1 VRIVKVFSW
10 VESAVRNLFSKKQAE
25 TQLDS
30 ELRAYVDMVTD
41 ERIASGMT
49 AAEARR
55 TALADFGGVE
65 QVKQAVRDQR
75 AGAWL
80 EVLSRDIRFGFRQLI
95 HNPGFTFAVVVTL
108 ALSIGANTA
117 IFSIVNALML
127 KTPPY
132 PQPERMG
139 TIFRVVTGGEHED
152 GMHGITGDQWEL
164 LRNSVPSVTAAV
176 SSKSAGG
183 VNLEAGRNV
192 QYVHDGR
199 ISAQYLP
206 LLGIHPILGRNLTED
221 EDRPQGPRSVILSY
235 RLWHS
240 VFGEDRSIVGKLI
253 HLKGD
258 SYTVIGILPNGV
270 DTPLNADVYTALQ
283 PSRSGEGSGTNYDI
297 TIRLRDGA
305 TWQQADAE
313 INRAWAGWAREF
325 ARNMH
330 IGAQVSFHAVPLQ
343 QGQAAK
349 LRPETLALMSAS
361 GFILLIACANLA
373 GLTVLRLSRRMP
385 ELATRMAVGATRWQI
400 QRQLWIENLLL
411 AGVGGLVGLGV
422 GYLALHGLLSL
433 LPKNFLPVA
442 GVPMDGS
449 VLGFTLGVS
458 LLTSVLFGVLPAMTL
473 RKFDLRSTM
482 ASHRVA
488 GSERLRLRQALIAGE
503 VALTA
508 VLLAGSGLLIR
519 TLVHLQTLPP
529 GFNPSGVM
537 TGKAS
542 LDDARYH
549 YPAAFTQLLDWSTAA
564 MKRIPGVE
572 NAAVGLTLPFES
584 TLNAAFTPDNGPE
597 AGKLIQAD
605 FVYITPGYFETLEIP
620 LLAGRRFT
628 ADDGPNAPRVAVVN
642 RSFARKFFGNSD
654 AVGHTFD
661 KGTTIVGVV
670 EDTQISSGL
679 NPVAPLQNEETLYEP
694 AAQMLQPNVLAM
706 VHTWFQP
713 SWIVRSAGPIDG
725 LTAQM
730 QRALATVDPGLPFSG
745 FYAMSD
751 LQAQTLATQRIEV
764 ALLGAMAGLALLLS
778 AVGIFAL
785 VSSMV
790 TQRTKEIGIRM
801 ALGSTVRQAM
811 STVTVTGIR
820 ASAIGLGGGLV
831 LCVATLRIMRSV
843 LYGVG
848 VYDAATLALVVLTLA
863 TVTLIAS
870 VIPALRVAHVDP
882 ARTLRE
888 E

>member
-1 VRIVKVFSW
+1 
-10 VESAVRNLFSKKQAE
+10 
-25 TQLDS
+25 
-30 ELRAYVDMVTD
+30 
-41 ERIASGMT
+41 
-49 AAEARR
+49 
-55 TALADFGGVE
+55 
-65 QVKQAVRDQR
+65 
-75 AGAWL
+75 
-80 EVLSRDIRFGFRQLI
+80 
-95 HNPGFTFAVVVTL
+95 
-108 ALSIGANTA
+108 
-117 IFSIVNALML
+117 
-127 KTPPY
+127 
-132 PQPERMG
+132 
-139 TIFRVVTGGEHED
+139 
-152 GMHGITGDQWEL
+152 
-164 LRNSVPSVTAAV
+164 
-176 SSKSAGG
+176 
-183 VNLEAGRNV
+183 
-192 QYVHDGR
+192 
-199 ISAQYLP
+199 
-206 LLGIHPILGRNLTED
+206 
-221 EDRPQGPRSVILSY
+221 
-235 RLWHS
+235 
-240 VFGEDRSIVGKLI
+240 
-253 HLKGD
+253 
-258 SYTVIGILPNGV
+258 
-270 DTPLNADVYTALQ
+270 
-283 PSRSGEGSGTNYDI
+283 
-297 TIRLRDGA
+297 
-305 TWQQADAE
+305 
-313 INRAWAGWAREF
+313 
-325 ARNMH
+325 
-330 IGAQVSFHAVPLQ
+330 
-343 QGQAAK
+343 
-349 LRPETLALMSAS
+349 MSAS

-373 GLTVLRLSRRMP
+373 GLTVLRLSRRTP

-400 QRQLWIENLLL
+400 QKQLWIENLLL
-411 AGVGGLVGLGV
+411 AGAGGLVGLEV
-422 GYLALHGLLSL
+422 GYLALQGLLSL

-442 GVPMDGS
+442 GIPMDGS
-449 VLGFTLGVS
+449 VLAFTLGVS
-458 LLTSVLFGVLPAMTL
+458 LLTSVLFGMLPALTL
-473 RKFDLRSTM
+473 RKFDLRSTIV
-482 ASHRVA
+482 SHSVA

-537 TGKAS
+537 TAKAS

-549 YPAAFTQLLDWSTAA
+549 DPAAFTQLLEGSIAA

-572 NAAVGLTLPFES
+572 NAAVGLTLPFEN
-584 TLNAAFTPDNGPE
+584 TLNAAFTPDNGPR
-597 AGKLIQAD
+597 AGQTIQAD
-605 FVYITPGYFETLEIP
+605 FVYVTPGYFETLEIP

-628 ADDGPNAPRVAVVN
+628 DSDGPNTPRVAIVN

-694 AAQMLQPNVLAM
+694 AAQILQPNVLAM
-706 VHTWFQP
+706 VHTWYQP
-713 SWIVRSAGPIDG
+713 SWIVRTAGPIDG

-751 LQAQTLATQRIEV
+751 LQAQTLAAQRIEV

-811 STVTVTGIR
+811 STVTSTGIR

-831 LCVATLRIMRSV
+831 LCMATLRIMRSV

-848 VYDAATLALVVLTLA
+848 VYDAANLALVVLTLA
-863 TVTLIAS
+863 IVTLIAS
-870 VIPALRVAHVDP
+870 AIPALRVARGDP

>member
-1 VRIVKVFSW
+1 MNIFSW
-10 VESAVRNLFSKKQAE
+10 IRSAVRNLFSKKQAE

-41 ERIASGMT
+41 ERIAAGMP
-49 AAEARR
+49 AHEARR
-55 TALADFGGVE
+55 TALADFGGME
-65 QVKQAVRDQR
+65 QVKQAVRDRR

-80 EVLSRDIRFGFRQLI
+80 DNFVRDLRFGFRQLT

-127 KTPPY
+127 KTLPY
-132 PQPERMG
+132 PHPERMG
-139 TIFRVVTGGEHED
+139 TIFRLVTGGTQES

-164 LRNSVPSVTAAV
+164 LRNNVPSVTAAV
-176 SSKSAGG
+176 SSHSTNG

-199 ISAQYLP
+199 ISAQYLD
-206 LLGIHPILGRNLTED
+206 LLGIRPILGRNFTEA
-221 EDRPQGPRSVILSY
+221 EDQPQGPKAVILSY
-235 RLWHS
+235 GLWHS
-240 VFGEDRSIVGKLI
+240 VFGEDRSIVGKTI

-258 SYTVIGILPNGV
+258 SFTVIGILPNGV
-270 DTPLNADVYTALQ
+270 TTPLNSDVYTALQ
-283 PSRSGEGSGTNYDI
+283 PSRNGEGRGTNYEV

-305 TWQQADAE
+305 NWQQADAE
-313 INRAWAGWAREF
+313 INRAWAGWARAFEQ
-325 ARNMH
+325 N
-330 IGAQVSFHAVPLQ
+330 IGHGAKVSFYSMPLQ
-343 QGQAAK
+343 QGLAAK

-373 GLTVLRLSRRMP
+373 GLTVLRLTRRMP
-385 ELATRMAVGATRWQI
+385 ELATRIAVGATRWQI
-400 QRQLWIENLLL
+400 QKQLWIENLLL
-411 AGVGGLVGLGV
+411 ACFGGLVGLGV
-422 GYLALHGLLSL
+422 GYLALQGLLSL
-433 LPKNFLPVA
+433 LPKDFLPVA

-449 VLGFTLGVS
+449 VLVFTLTVS
-458 LLTSVLFGVLPAMTL
+458 LLTSVLFGMLPALTI

-482 ASHRVA
+482 TSRSVA

-519 TLVHLQTLPP
+519 TLIHLQTLPP
-529 GFNPSGVM
+529 GFNPAGVM
-537 TGKAS
+537 TAKAS

-549 YPAAFTQLLDWSTAA
+549 DPAAFTRLLDGSITA
-564 MKRIPGVE
+564 MRRIPGVK
-572 NAAVGLTLPFES
+572 NVAVGLTLPFEN
-584 TLNAAFTPDNGPE
+584 TLNAAFTLDNGPQ
-597 AGKLIQAD
+597 AGQQIQAD
-605 FVYITPGYFETLEIP
+605 FDYVTPGYFETLEVP

-628 ADDGPNAPRVAVVN
+628 ASDGPNAPRVAIVN
-642 RSFARKFFGNSD
+642 RTFARKFFAGESP
-654 AVGHTFD
+654 VGHTFD

-679 NPVAPLQNEETLYEP
+679 NPVAPLQSEETLYEP

-706 VHTWFQP
+706 VHTWYQP
-713 SWIVRSAGPIDG
+713 SWIVRTAGPIGG
-725 LTAQM
+725 LTGQM

-745 FYAMSD
+745 FYAMND

-764 ALLGAMAGLALLLS
+764 SLLGAMAGLALLLS
-778 AVGIFAL
+778 AVGVFSL
-785 VSSMV
+785 VSNMV

-811 STVTVTGIR
+811 ANVTRTSIR
-820 ASAIGLGGGLV
+820 ASAMGLGGGLV
-831 LCVATLRIMRSV
+831 LCMATLRIMRSV

-848 VYDAATLALVVLTLA
+848 VYDAATLILVVLTLA
-863 TVTLIAS
+863 SVTLIAS
-870 VIPALRVAHVDP
+870 VVPALRVARVDP
-882 ARTLRE
+882 ATTLRE
-888 E
+888 Q